1 MKSSLLFIGM
11 VAGVGAASAQQCQ
24 VVGNMMT
31 CPNPTTSKSSADGS
45 AAQRSPSTNHYS
57 YTNPHA
63 AQVNSQAQSSQNRPI
78 AQQSLQAQAN
88 QLAQPVTRYA
98 QPSMGMPSLGMPAL
112 GLPPL
117 NQQRSAPTVVNPSAM
132 PSSDALHAANAPH
145 GAITGA
151 GNATMPP
158 ASASMSYP
166 NGGVPNQGAGNTS
179 PNPYASKPCQQIGT
193 MTYCN

>member
-11 VAGVGAASAQQCQ
+11 MAGVGAASAQQCQ

-31 CPNPTTSKSSADGS
+31 CPSPTTSKSSTDGS
-45 AAQRSPSTNHYS
+45 AAQRSPSMNHYS

-63 AQVNSQAQSSQNRPI
+63 AQVNSQAQNRPI
-78 AQQSLQAQAN
+78 AQQSLPAPAN
-88 QLAQPVTRYA
+88 QPAQPVTRYA

-117 NQQRSAPTVVNPSAM
+117 NQQRSVPAVVNASGM
-132 PSSDALHAANAPH
+132 PSGDALRAANAQH

-151 GNATMPP
+151 GSGTMQPS
-158 ASASMSYP
+158 SASMSYS

-179 PNPYASKPCQQIGT
+179 PSPYASKPCQQMGT